1 MTASIDRL
9 HETRELAV
17 LAHRTAALARADFAR
32 AVAPHGVTPPM
43 ARVLLLLAEPMPM
56 RRIAER
62 LLCDASYVTGV
73 ADLLEDAGLAQ
84 RTAGADRRVK
94 LLAATERGAEVR
106 RALATAVADESTA
119 LHALDADERA
129 RLRALMGRLLAAS
142 VEPVEPDALA

>member
-1 MTASIDRL
+1 MTEAAARIQES
-9 HETRELAV
+9 RELAV

-73 ADLLEDAGLAQ
+73 ADLLEDAGLAE
-84 RTAGADRRVK
+84 RTAGTDRRVK
-94 LLAATERGAEVR
+94 LLAATSRGAEVR
-106 RALATAVADESTA
+106 VALAGAVADESTV
-119 LHALDADERA
+119 
-129 RLRALMGRLLAAS
+129 LRALDDAERAQLRVLLGRLLATTDA
-142 VEPVEPDALA
+142 PVEVDALA